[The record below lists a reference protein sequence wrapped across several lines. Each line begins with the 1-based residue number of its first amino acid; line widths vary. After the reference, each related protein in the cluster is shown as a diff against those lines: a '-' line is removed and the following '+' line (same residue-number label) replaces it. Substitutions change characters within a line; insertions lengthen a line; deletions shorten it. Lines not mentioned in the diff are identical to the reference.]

1 MRNLL
6 LATLRGVLRDKIYH
20 GILLITCLFLLLP
33 TASAFSMRQVTELS
47 ITLSLSLTSFI
58 LLLLAVFLGGTSLW
72 KDIERRYVF
81 SVMGLPISRG
91 KYLLGKF
98 CGIACFILLSTALLT
113 LLTVGVVA
121 HTSSLY
127 PPGHTVAWSNLL
139 IALTFDA
146 FKYCLL
152 VAIAFFFSTVS
163 TSFFLPIFGSITIF
177 IAGNTT
183 QEVFD
188 YLQTQQGQAL
198 PPLAKNMALALYY
211 LLPNFGAFDLKA
223 NAIYSLPVNGTEL
236 LLTAAYGSIYMTI
249 LLSTATLLF
258 SRRELQ

>member
-1 MRNLL
+1 
-6 LATLRGVLRDKIYH
+6 
-20 GILLITCLFLLLP
+20 
-33 TASAFSMRQVTELS
+33 MRQRPYQLIVLQQ
-47 ITLSLSLTSFI
+47 
-58 LLLLAVFLGGTSLW
+58 
-72 KDIERRYVF
+72 
-81 SVMGLPISRG
+81 PQ
-91 KYLLGKF
+91 
-98 CGIACFILLSTALLT
+98 
-113 LLTVGVVA
+113 
-121 HTSSLY
+121 SSLY

-223 NAIYSLPVNGTEL
+223 NAIYGLPVNGTEL